1 MADMH
6 HPAVRT
12 VQSLAVLLDLARR
25 ARQASSEHELAFLLV
40 NDTHQLA
47 PYRQAVWWTPEAG
60 VQTLSGVVQIE
71 ANAPYVHWLD
81 RLTGHLAAHNTPDGT
96 AAPAT
101 GAGPQTIEQAALPP
115 DLRES
120 WASWWP
126 AHALHLPLRRPDG
139 TLQGALLLARDTP
152 WPEDEQRLLRE
163 WLDSWGH
170 AHHALARPRLG
181 GWRHLGQRVRDHLQP
196 KAGQRWWQQ
205 ARLRWL
211 AAAVLVL
218 CLPVRLSVLA
228 PAELVPAQPLTVR
241 APLDGVVDVFHV
253 QPNQTVQKGQPL
265 FGFDEAL
272 IQSRVAVAQQTLA
285 TAEAEY
291 RQTTQQALVD
301 ARSKAQLA
309 VLIGKIEEKR
319 AEVDYLSDQLQRAR
333 VLAPRDGVVL
343 FDDPSEWIGRPVTT
357 GERILRIAAA
367 DDREIEAWLPLA
379 DAIALAP
386 GAPVKL
392 YLNASPL
399 SPVEGRVRYQAH
411 DAVARPDGTHAY
423 RVRAT
428 LDGTTEHRV
437 GLKGTA
443 RLQGEWTVLAYW
455 VMRRPIAA
463 LRTGLGL

>member
-25 ARQASSEHELAFLLV
+25 ARQAASVQELTFLLV
-40 NDTHQLA
+40 NDSHQLA
-47 PYRQAVWWTPEAG
+47 PYRQAAWWTPETG
-60 VQTLSGVVQIE
+60 VQTLSGVVQVE

-81 RLTGHLAAHNTPDGT
+81 QLAAHLSRNRSGE
-96 AAPAT
+96 AASA
-101 GAGPQTIEQAALPP
+101 ARTIEPKDLPP
-115 DLRES
+115 ELRDA
-120 WASWWP
+120 WAEWWP
-126 AHALHLPLRRPDG
+126 DHALHLPLHRPDG
-139 TLQGALLLARDTP
+139 PLQGALLLARETP
-152 WPEDEQRLLRE
+152 WTEEDRRLLRE
-163 WLDSWGH
+163 WMDSWGH
-170 AHHALARPRLG
+170 AHQALAKPRLN
-181 GWRHLGQRVRDHLQP
+181 GWRHLRQRVLQHFRP
-196 KAGQRWWQQ
+196 QTGQRWWQQ

-211 AAAVLVL
+211 AAAVVVL

-228 PAELVPAQPLTVR
+228 PAELVPAQPLIVR

-253 QPNQTVQKGQPL
+253 QPNQTVQKDQPL

-272 IQSRVAVAQQTLA
+272 IQSRVAVARQTLA

-291 RQTTQQALVD
+291 RQATQQALVD

-319 AEVDYLSDQLQRAR
+319 AELDYLGDQLQRAR

-343 FDDPSEWIGRPVTT
+343 FDDPSEWIGRPVST

-379 DAIALAP
+379 DAIALEP

-399 SPVEGRVRYQAH
+399 SPVEGRVRYLAH
-411 DAVARPDGTHAY
+411 DAVPRPDGTHAY

-428 LDGTTEHRV
+428 LEGETTHRV

-443 RLQGEWTVLAYW
+443 RLQGEWTLLAYW

-463 LRTGLGL
+463 LRTSVGL

>member
-25 ARQASSEHELAFLLV
+25 ARQAASVQELAFLLV
-40 NDTHQLA
+40 NDSHQLV
-47 PYRQAVWWTPEAG
+47 PYRQAAWWTPETG
-60 VQTLSGVVQIE
+60 VQTLSGVVQVE

-81 RLTGHLAAHNTPDGT
+81 RVATHLAQPAQNGDMAT
-96 AAPAT
+96 ALAARGVAP
-101 GAGPQTIEQAALPP
+101 QDLPP
-115 DLRES
+115 ELRDA
-120 WASWWP
+120 WADWWP
-126 AHALHLPLRRPDG
+126 AHALHLPLQGPDG
-139 TLQGALLLARDTP
+139 KLRGALLLARDIP
-152 WPEDEQRLLRE
+152 WTEEDLRLLRE
-163 WLDSWGH
+163 WLESWAH
-170 AHHALARPRLG
+170 AHQALARPRLS
-181 GWRHLGQRVRDHLQP
+181 GWRHLGQRLHQHLQP
-196 KAGQRWWQQ
+196 QAGQRWWQQ

-211 AAAVLVL
+211 AAALLVL

-228 PAELVPAQPLTVR
+228 PAELVPAQPLIVR

-253 QPNQTVQKGQPL
+253 QPNQTVQKDQPL

-272 IQSRVAVAQQTLA
+272 IQSRVAVARQTLA

-291 RQTTQQALVD
+291 RQATQQALVD
-301 ARSKAQLA
+301 ARSKALLA

-319 AEVDYLSDQLQRAR
+319 AEVDYLQDQLQRAR

-343 FDDPSEWIGRPVTT
+343 FDDPSEWIGRPVRT

-379 DAIALAP
+379 DAIALEP

-399 SPVEGRVRYQAH
+399 SPVEGRVRYLAH
-411 DAVARPDGTHAY
+411 DAVPRPDGTHAY

-428 LDGTTEHRV
+428 LDGDTEHRV

-463 LRTGLGL
+463 LRTSLGL